1 MEHLIIDR
9 ETLVLPEWEEGLK
22 GVGIVT
28 RDSSLS
34 SYSPDCVL
42 WFRLRSG
49 EFLSQFVD
57 HEAFSGTHRVVIL
70 ADEPIDSVIFDSL
83 LLGARGCCN
92 SRSAPEVLKQVFLV
106 VDNGGFWVGASLVER
121 LVGTTNKVLSTEKPK
136 HSPVESA
143 CLQKLSEREREVAV
157 FVASGLSNKEVARR
171 MGVTER
177 TIKAHL
183 TAIFEKLA
191 VRDRLQ
197 LSVKVNAVHVA

>member
-9 ETLVLPEWEEGLK
+9 ETYLLPEWEEGLK
-22 GVGIVT
+22 GVGIVS
-28 RDSSLS
+28 RSSSLAAYPS
-34 SYSPDCVL
+34 DCVL

-57 HEAFSGTHRVVIL
+57 HEAFSGSHRVIIL
-70 ADEPIDSVIFDSL
+70 ADEPIDSVIYDSL

-92 SRSAPEVLKQVFLV
+92 SRSAPEVLKQVYLV

-121 LVGTTNKVLSTEKPK
+121 LVGTTNKVLRSPK
-136 HSPVESA
+136 QKQPLAENASLS
-143 CLQKLSEREREVAV
+143 KLSDREREVATY
-157 FVASGLSNKEVARR
+157 VASGLSNKEVARH

-183 TAIFEKLA
+183 TAIFEKLN

-197 LSVKVNAVHVA
+197 LSVKVNAIQIE